1 VFPRQRQVSLRKT
14 ILKVNSNARLI
25 PILGGETPINNSVV
39 LYKELKERHPEF
51 IEELEK
57 KGVKYQLFHP
67 NGPRDQVASAG
78 TTVLQA
84 YGQHVLDSDDTE
96 TARAKIEKEIRRLP
110 TAEWIWENQSE
121 ENPLGDLRVWQHLPG
136 TSSSQPLQCFLTLII
151 KQLCGTILEQG
162 RQPSST
168 TSFHGTST
176 LRRTALSIPL
186 TRTRRAN
193 TSRLPLYVT
202 P

>member
-1 VFPRQRQVSLRKT
+1 M
-14 ILKVNSNARLI
+14 I
-25 PILGGETPINNSVV
+25 
-39 LYKELKERHPEF
+39 LYKQLKERHPEF

-84 YGQHVLDSDDTE
+84 YGQHVLDTDDTE

-110 TAEWIWENQSE
+110 TAEWVWENQSE

-136 TSSSQPLQCFLTLII
+136 MFPPDII
-151 KQLCGTILEQG
+151 M
-162 RQPSST
+162 
-168 TSFHGTST
+168 
-176 LRRTALSIPL
+176 
-186 TRTRRAN
+186 
-193 TSRLPLYVT
+193 
-202 P
+202 